1 MLNDVVFNTNSPN
14 LVFWVSIVVDIQTI
28 SIAIAS
34 AGVFLAAIY
43 YIFQIRHQTRLRQT
57 DLTMRM
63 YTSWVSEE
71 LTKPWLKV
79 WNLEFKDYDD
89 FKKKYGTYLSEN
101 PENAAVLS
109 VLNSFLVMGL
119 LLQKKLVDPEIL
131 SHLPIYMTWNKVKPI
146 VEGVRKQFDDPAMYE
161 EFEYLYDEMKKRE
174 QKLQQKGAKNG

>member
-1 MLNDVVFNTNSPN
+1 MM
-14 LVFWVSIVVDIQTI
+14 IDIQTI

-34 AGVFLAAIY
+34 AGVFVAAIY
-43 YIFQIRHQTRLRQT
+43 YILQIRHQSKVRLT

-89 FKKKYGTYLSEN
+89 FKRKYGPYLSDN
-101 PENAAVLS
+101 PENAALLS
-109 VLNSFLVMGL
+109 VINSFLVMGL

-131 SHLPIYMTWNKVKPI
+131 SHLPVFMTWNKVKPI
-146 VEGVRKQFDDPAMYE
+146 VEGVRKETNDPGWYE
-161 EFEYLYDEMKKRE
+161 EFEYLYNELKRRE
-174 QKLQQKGAKNG
+174 QVGAKSG

>member
-1 MLNDVVFNTNSPN
+1 MM
-14 LVFWVSIVVDIQTI
+14 IDIQTI

-34 AGVFLAAIY
+34 AGVFVAAIY
-43 YIFQIRHQTRLRQT
+43 YILQIRHQSKVRLT

-89 FKKKYGTYLSEN
+89 FKRKYGPYLSDN
-101 PENAAVLS
+101 PENAALLS
-109 VLNSFLVMGL
+109 VINSFLVMGL

-131 SHLPIYMTWNKVKPI
+131 SHLPVFITWNKVKPI
-146 VEGVRKQFDDPAMYE
+146 VEGVRKETNDPGWYE
-161 EFEYLYDEMKKRE
+161 EFEYLYNELKRRE
-174 QKLQQKGAKNG
+174 QVGAKSG

>member
-1 MLNDVVFNTNSPN
+1 MVDIALLQT
-14 LVFWVSIVVDIQTI
+14 VSIAV
-28 SIAIAS
+28 AS

-43 YIFQIRHQTRLRQT
+43 YIFQIRHQTRIRQT

-89 FKKKYGTYLSEN
+89 FKRKYGTYLTDN
-101 PENAAVLS
+101 AENAALLS
-109 VLNSFLVMGL
+109 VINSFLVMGL

-131 SHLPIYMTWNKVKPI
+131 SHLPVFMTWNKVKPI
-146 VEGVRKQFDDPAMYE
+146 VEGVRKETNDPGWYE
-161 EFEYLYDEMKKRE
+161 EFEYLYNELKRRE
-174 QKLQQKGAKNG
+174 QVGAKSG